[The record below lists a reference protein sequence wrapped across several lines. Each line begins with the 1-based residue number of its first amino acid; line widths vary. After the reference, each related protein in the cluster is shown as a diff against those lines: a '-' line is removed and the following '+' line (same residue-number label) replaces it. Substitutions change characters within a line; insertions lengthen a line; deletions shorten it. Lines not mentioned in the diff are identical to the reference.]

1 MATESPPIRHNL
13 TEENGAITMP
23 WILYFNQTFNG
34 DGGTPWTPTFVSLTE
49 VGGSATITGRYY
61 QISRYLTYFNILI
74 DPATNTSATAGTTY
88 VDNFP
93 LTSYSNGVCATV
105 ANKLGGGLGMV
116 EASSNR
122 IYVPAWSTVTSA
134 INVMGIVEAT

>member
-1 MATESPPIRHNL
+1 MSTEPPPIRENL

-34 DGGTPWTPTFVSLTE
+34 DGGTPWTPTFESLTE

-61 QISRYLTYFNILI
+61 QISKYLTYFNILV
-74 DPATNTSATAGTTY
+74 DPVTNTSATAGTTY

-93 LTSYSNGVCATV
+93 LTSFSNGICGTV
-105 ANKLGGGLGMV
+105 SNKLGGGLGMV

-122 IYVPAWSTVTSA
+122 IYVPGWTTLTTPVN
-134 INVMGIVEAT
+134 IIGIVEAT